1 LWQIG
6 AGTVTVAGDTGVT
19 VNSLSGTLTLAGQY
33 AQAVLIKTGT
43 NTWLFTR
50 VSTTSSGIAS
60 TIVDAKGDLI
70 AATAADTVDRLAVGT
85 NGQVLTADSGQ
96 STGLK
101 WGAAPGLVLLES
113 ETASAS
119 ASLDFTAFSSAYDVY
134 LFQFINILPAT
145 DAANFLFRVSTD
157 GGSSFSATGYEY
169 VDIVNSTSA
178 AGIVS
183 NTSTSASA
191 VQLFAA
197 VDSGAT
203 YGMNGQLQLYGP
215 ANASLGKTMT
225 WLLNGPF
232 NTVARRYTSSG
243 SGFWGTT
250 TAVNAAQFLFSS
262 GNIASGVIRMY
273 GYTE

>member
-1 LWQIG
+1 MTTLAGVDITAESSRLRGKPINAQTGTTYTTVLTDAGKIVTLSNGSAIALTVPTNASVAYPTGSCIELWQIG

-178 AGIVS
+178 AGIV
-183 NTSTSASA
+183 
-191 VQLFAA
+191 
-197 VDSGAT
+197 
-203 YGMNGQLQLYGP
+203 
-215 ANASLGKTMT
+215 
-225 WLLNGPF
+225 
-232 NTVARRYTSSG
+232 
-243 SGFWGTT
+243 
-250 TAVNAAQFLFSS
+250 
-262 GNIASGVIRMY
+262 
-273 GYTE
+273 